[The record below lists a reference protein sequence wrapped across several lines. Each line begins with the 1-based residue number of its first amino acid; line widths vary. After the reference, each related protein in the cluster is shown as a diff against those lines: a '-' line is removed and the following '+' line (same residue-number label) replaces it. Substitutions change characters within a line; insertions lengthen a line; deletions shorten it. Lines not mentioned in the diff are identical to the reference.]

1 VKRRSPSRRRAA
13 AAWFLVVAAGAT
25 SLAAQQA
32 FRGGTELVGLTI
44 TVHDGNN
51 RLVAGLDE
59 EDFQVF
65 EDNVRQDISNFSRQ
79 PQPTA
84 LSIVI
89 DTSVSMEPRLGVA
102 QSAAVGFVRRLGA
115 NDLAQVLSF
124 DSTTRILIE
133 FTQDKDALERAI
145 RRTEASGSTSLY
157 NALYTSLRALT
168 QIRQE
173 RGPDIRRQA
182 IVLLSDGQD
191 TTSVIPYEDV
201 LDLAKRSE
209 VVIYAIA
216 LQDKP
221 DGTGRN
227 ESAWKE
233 NQYVLGQ
240 LTASTGGRAFSVT
253 DPTAL
258 PAIYAQIAD
267 ELSNQYTIGYASK
280 STRRDGAWR
289 RIVVRVT
296 RPNMTARTK
305 AGYFGPSAR

>member
-1 VKRRSPSRRRAA
+1 MKPRPPSGRRAA
-13 AAWFLVVAAGAT
+13 ALWLVVLAGAAT
-25 SLAAQQA
+25 VTAQQA

-84 LSIVI
+84 LSLVI
-89 DTSVSMEPRLGVA
+89 DTSVSMEPRLSVA
-102 QSAAVGFVRRLGA
+102 QGAAIGFVRRMGA

-124 DSTTRILIE
+124 DSTTKILLE

-157 NALYTSLRALT
+157 NALYTSLRGLT

-182 IVLLSDGQD
+182 IILLSDGQD

-227 ESAWKE
+227 ESSWKE

-240 LTASTGGRAFSVT
+240 LTTSTGGKAFSVT
-253 DPTAL
+253 DPATL
-258 PAIYAQIAD
+258 PGIYAQIAD

-289 RIVVRVT
+289 RILVRVT

>member
-1 VKRRSPSRRRAA
+1 MKRCSSSWRAA
-13 AAWFLVVAAGAT
+13 AVWLLMAAGAAT
-25 SLAAQQA
+25 VTGQQA

-44 TVHDGNN
+44 TVLDGNN

-84 LSIVI
+84 LSLVI
-89 DTSVSMEPRLGVA
+89 DTSVSMEPRLTVA
-102 QSAAVGFVRRLGA
+102 QGAAIGFVRRMGA
-115 NDLAQVLSF
+115 NDLTQVLSF
-124 DSTTRILIE
+124 DSTTKILIE

-173 RGPDIRRQA
+173 RGEVRRQA

-227 ESAWKE
+227 DSSWKE

-240 LTASTGGRAFSVT
+240 LTTSTGGKAFAVT
-253 DPTAL
+253 DPTTL
-258 PAIYAQIAD
+258 PMIYAQIAD

-289 RIVVRVT
+289 RILVRVT

>member
-1 VKRRSPSRRRAA
+1 V
-13 AAWFLVVAAGAT
+13 
-25 SLAAQQA
+25 
-32 FRGGTELVGLTI
+32 
-44 TVHDGNN
+44 
-51 RLVAGLDE
+51 
-59 EDFQVF
+59 
-65 EDNVRQDISNFSRQ
+65 
-79 PQPTA
+79 
-84 LSIVI
+84 
-89 DTSVSMEPRLGVA
+89 
-102 QSAAVGFVRRLGA
+102 
-115 NDLAQVLSF
+115 
-124 DSTTRILIE
+124 
-133 FTQDKDALERAI
+133 
-145 RRTEASGSTSLY
+145 
-157 NALYTSLRALT
+157 
-168 QIRQE
+168 
-173 RGPDIRRQA
+173 RRQA

-227 ESAWKE
+227 DSSWKE

-240 LTASTGGRAFSVT
+240 LTTSTGGKAFAVT
-253 DPTAL
+253 DPTTL
-258 PAIYAQIAD
+258 PMIYAQIAD

-289 RIVVRVT
+289 RILVRVT

>member
-1 VKRRSPSRRRAA
+1 MKRRTSARRAA
-13 AAWFLVVAAGAT
+13 AIGLLAVAGA
-25 SLAAQQA
+25 SALAAQQA
-32 FRGGTELVGLTI
+32 FRGGTELVRLTV
-44 TVHDGNN
+44 TVLDASN

-59 EDFQVF
+59 EDFQIF
-65 EDNVRQDISNFSRQ
+65 EDNVRQDLSNFSRQ
-79 PQPTA
+79 PLPTA
-84 LSIVI
+84 LSLVI
-89 DTSVSMEPRLGVA
+89 DTSVSMEPRLTVA
-102 QSAAVGFVRRLGA
+102 QGAAIGFVKRLGA

-124 DSTTRILIE
+124 DSTTKILIE

-157 NALYTSLRALT
+157 NALYTSLRGLV
-168 QIRQE
+168 QLREE

-191 TTSVIPYEDV
+191 TTSAISYEDV
-201 LDLAKRSE
+201 LDLAKRAE

-227 ESAWKE
+227 ESEWKE

-240 LTASTGGRAFSVT
+240 LTTSTGGKSFTVT

-267 ELSNQYTIGYASK
+267 ELSNQYTIAYASK

-289 RIVVRVT
+289 RILVRVT

>member
-1 VKRRSPSRRRAA
+1 MTRRTPWRRRAVAVWVLAVTGA
-13 AAWFLVVAAGAT
+13 AT
-25 SLAAQQA
+25 LAAQQA

-44 TVHDGNN
+44 TVHDGSN

-59 EDFQVF
+59 GDFQVF
-65 EDNVRQDISNFSRQ
+65 EDSVRQDIANFSRQ

-84 LSIVI
+84 LSLVI
-89 DTSVSMEPRLGVA
+89 DTSVSMEPRLTVA
-102 QSAAVGFVRRLGA
+102 QNAAIGFVKRLGP

-124 DSTTRILIE
+124 DSTTKILIE
-133 FTQDKDALERAI
+133 FTPDKEALERAI

-157 NALYTSLRALT
+157 NALYTALRGLV
-168 QIRQE
+168 QIREE
-173 RGPDIRRQA
+173 RGPDVRRQA

-191 TTSVIPYEDV
+191 TTSVIPYDDV

-209 VVIYAIA
+209 VVVYAIA

-227 ESAWKE
+227 ESAWQE

-240 LTASTGGRAFSVT
+240 LTTSTGGKAFAVT
-253 DPTAL
+253 DPSAL
-258 PAIYAQIAD
+258 PAIYSQIAD

-289 RIVVRVT
+289 RILVRVT

>member
-1 VKRRSPSRRRAA
+1 MKRRTPSRRCAA
-13 AAWFLVVAAGAT
+13 AVGILAVAGAAGLT
-25 SLAAQQA
+25 AQQA
-32 FRGGTELVGLTI
+32 FRGGTELVRLTV
-44 TVHDGNN
+44 TVLDGNN

-65 EDNVRQDISNFSRQ
+65 EDNVRQDVANFSRQ

-84 LSIVI
+84 LSLVI
-89 DTSVSMEPRLGVA
+89 DTSVSMEPRLTVA
-102 QSAAVGFVRRLGA
+102 QGAAIGFVKRLGP

-124 DSTTRILIE
+124 DSTTKILIE

-157 NALYTSLRALT
+157 NALYTSLRGLV
-168 QIRQE
+168 QLREE

-191 TTSVIPYEDV
+191 TTSAISYEDV
-201 LDLAKRSE
+201 LDLAKRAE

-227 ESAWKE
+227 ESEWKG

-240 LTASTGGRAFSVT
+240 LTTSTGGKAFTVT
-253 DPTAL
+253 DPAAL

-267 ELSNQYTIGYASK
+267 ELSNQYTIAYASK

-289 RIVVRVT
+289 RILIRVT